1 MRTVFKTSY
10 DADINMFQHRY
21 QFGWYALLLVIVLVL
36 PLYLGSYWLGEMT
49 SLLIWSIACMG
60 LMILVGQTGQAS
72 LGHAA
77 FLAIGAYANVLLQQR
92 MGLPFI
98 VSFPLAGLIAGIC
111 GALIA
116 MPITRLHG
124 VYLAIATLAINILV
138 DDFIVIAA
146 PLTNGVQG
154 LFAPAIEIFGL
165 TIDRYRTPIHFY
177 YLALAVTLLVLFF
190 YRNLMRSPLGRAFAA
205 VRDSEISAQAMGV
218 NIARTKALSFGIS
231 AGITGLAGALI
242 GHYAGVFNNET
253 FNIIISIQLLLAI
266 VIGGL
271 GSIHGA
277 FFGAAVIAL
286 LPQSISMAR
295 DNLNWLFGTRAFSVP
310 GMETAVFG
318 LILVVFMLFEPR
330 GIYGRWLKIRTYF
343 QLFPF
348 YRKDM
353 FRRQKSYLKTERM
366 R

>member
-10 DADINMFQHRY
+10 DADINMFQHGY
-21 QFGWYALLLVIVLVL
+21 QFGWYALLLVIALVL
-36 PLYLGSYWLGEMT
+36 PFYLGSFWLGEMT

-92 MGLPFI
+92 LGLPFI

-116 MPITRLHG
+116 LPDDRLHG
-124 VYLAIATLAINILV
+124 IYLAIGTLAITILV

-154 LFAPAIEIFGL
+154 LFAPTIDIFGL
-165 TIDRYRTPIHFY
+165 DHRPLPH
-177 YLALAVTLLVLFF
+177 ADPLLLSGAGGDAAGGLF

-218 NIARTKALSFGIS
+218 NIARTKAISFGIS
-231 AGITGLAGALI
+231 AGITGLAGRADRPLCRHLQQRDLQHHHLDPAAA
-242 GHYAGVFNNET
+242 GHRDRRARLHPRR
-253 FNIIISIQLLLAI
+253 LLR
-266 VIGGL
+266 GG
-271 GSIHGA
+271 GDRA
-277 FFGAAVIAL
+277 PAAVDLDRAR
-286 LPQSISMAR
+286 QSQLAVR
-295 DNLNWLFGTRAFSVP
+295 HRAFSVP

-318 LILVVFMLFEPR
+318 LILIVFMLFEPR

-343 QLFPF
+343 ELFPF

>member
-10 DADINMFQHRY
+10 DADINLFRHRA
-21 QFGWYALLLVIVLVL
+21 QLGWYVLLLALLLAL
-36 PLYLGSYWLGEMT
+36 PLWMSSFAIGEMT
-49 SLLIWSIACMG
+49 NLLIWAVACMG

-77 FLAIGAYANVLLQQR
+77 FLAVGCYANVLLQTSL
-92 MGLPFI
+92 GLPFI
-98 VSFPLAGLIAGIC
+98 VAFPLAGLIAGVA

-116 MPITRLHG
+116 MPMTRLHG
-124 VYLAIATLAINILV
+124 VYLAIGTLAIAILT
-138 DDFIVIAA
+138 DDFIVLAT
-146 PLTNGVQG
+146 PLTNGVMG
-154 LFAPAIEIFGL
+154 LFAPDIEIFGVAFNRYANP
-165 TIDRYRTPIHFY
+165 DRLY
-177 YLALAVTLLVLFF
+177 YLLLAITVLVVLL
-190 YRNLMRSPLGRAFAA
+190 YRNLQRSPLGRSFAA
-205 VRDSEISAQAMGV
+205 IRDSEISAQAMGV
-218 NIARTKALSFGIS
+218 NVARTKAVAFGIS
-231 AGITGLAGALI
+231 AGVTGLAGALM
-242 GHYAGVFNNET
+242 GHYAGIFNNET